1 MENGIIVLIGY
12 AFGCIQAAYLIG
24 RFVKKTDIRT
34 VGSKNS
40 GASNATMTF
49 GWKMGATV
57 ALVDILKAV
66 AAILVIGLLF
76 DLGSMDYQW
85 KYLAGGGVILGHDFP
100 FFMRFRGGKGTAS
113 LVGVMAMIDWKMALL
128 GIVAIVLITIL
139 TDYIVFGTYAMLLVF
154 LGFTVWLTM
163 EAGSIGIATGLV
175 LLSVYLHRKN
185 IGKILR
191 GEERGLRSVVRK
203 DQ

>member
-1 MENGIIVLIGY
+1 MEKGMIVLIGY
-12 AFGCIQAAYLIG
+12 VFGCIQAAYLIG
-24 RFVKKTDIRT
+24 RFVKKMDIRT
-34 VGSKNS
+34 VGSKNA

-66 AAILVIGLLF
+66 GAILIIGLLF
-76 DLGSMDYQW
+76 DLTATDLQW

-113 LVGVMAMIDWKMALL
+113 LVGVMAMIDWKMALA
-128 GIVAIVLITIL
+128 GVISIVLITVL

-154 LGFTVWLTM
+154 LGFTVVLTM
-163 EAGSIGIATGLV
+163 EVGSIGVAVGLV
-175 LLSVYLHRKN
+175 LLSVFLHRKN

-191 GEERGLRSVVRK
+191 GEEKGLRSVIQRK
-203 DQ
+203 L

>member
-1 MENGIIVLIGY
+1 MEKGMIVLIGY
-12 AFGCIQAAYLIG
+12 AFGCIQAAYLVG
-24 RFVKKTDIRT
+24 RFVKKIDIRT
-34 VGSKNS
+34 VGSKNA

-66 AAILVIGLLF
+66 GAILIIGLLF
-76 DLGSMDYQW
+76 DLAATDLQW

-113 LVGVMAMIDWKMALL
+113 LVGVMAMIDWKMALA
-128 GIVAIVLITIL
+128 GVIAIVLITVL

-154 LGFTVWLTM
+154 LGFTVVLTM
-163 EAGSIGIATGLV
+163 EVGSIGVAVGLV
-175 LLSVYLHRKN
+175 LLSLFLHRKN

-191 GEERGLRSVVRK
+191 GEERGLRSVIRRK
-203 DQ
+203 S